1 MEYKQYLNDTWYAR
15 TEHTNGDDLTQY
27 TSDCDLSCCVPTAIP
42 ALVKDLFPKAD
53 TPIWFYKRFE
63 TELSAGDDH
72 RIYLCFDQVIC
83 LCEVWL
89 NGIAVGKHIHS
100 EEPFTFDIT
109 DALKCGENLLA
120 CRVYGPVTDRIGPD
134 GIAMDNTPN
143 FAQIYSYYTVIPKT
157 GIYGNV
163 SIQKKPLCA
172 IDDLYINP
180 DPKIGTVS
188 LSLTLK
194 NQRETAEYV
203 TVDCLVSDHGT
214 VICSSSAVAEITD
227 GGTAVCEIVIP
238 LKNVH
243 LWSPDDPYLYDLS
256 LTVRTDRTTETRQ
269 KRFGFKSFCVEDGW
283 FVLNG
288 KRIWLSCA
296 HSIEGKDAVVHAK
309 TMGFKAL
316 RYLSALPSEELLD
329 FCDEIGMMVYVESAV
344 SWGMLD
350 YPKMPEHMAAY
361 LDNMI
366 RRDRNHVSV
375 AIWGIF
381 NEQPGPCDSRRH
393 PRTPQTAGVFDF
405 AVSYLPKMRELDNTR
420 LILLSSGRWDCR
432 ADIGSYS
439 NPGSNQWNY
448 GWGAEGAQATK
459 TAPGT
464 GNPNLDPYIVDVGD
478 NHLYPTVPLQNDTRD
493 FIRQIGRNTNPVF
506 LSEYGVGYQLDL
518 HDLLTDLQSTMHPE
532 HPSIP
537 YYAIQLDHL
546 ERWITHYGLE
556 HVYPTSHDF
565 LMASIYAGAEQ
576 RKESIDPIRANPKL
590 CGYSLTS
597 FSVGNE
603 GVYYRDGSLIPSIVS
618 ALRDSFAPLKWS
630 IFMDS
635 TQLYADTPFTVEF
648 VLCNE
653 DVLPADDYSAVV
665 SVAGA
670 RGVVFRET
678 LSFAYPA
685 GQPLA
690 ASVMQVKIPGL
701 RAGSYTVSVWLN
713 GHRQPTCDS
722 KRFRVHDTTSLP
734 TLTADI
740 CTIGDLGAAYTY
752 LQDKGINMTT
762 SADAAKLIVVG
773 TLTGS
778 TKEIQN
784 RQAEILQL
792 AWNGKRVLILDDH
805 FWDTANTSA
814 QQFMQS
820 IDYSAEKA
828 DDLTSVFGHR
838 IYVRNWLYHM
848 DSYIADAD
856 VFAGLAD
863 VGLLDMDLFRRV
875 YPDHYLIGTTKPE
888 TTICAS
894 FGSGLFAQD
903 SCIAALTMGRM
914 AFGEGSVTVNTF
926 KLLENIGSDPVSDR
940 ILYNLIA
947 LGVNE

>member
-1 MEYKQYLNDTWYAR
+1 MNYKQYLNDSWYAR
-15 TEHTNGDDLTQY
+15 PEEHHTVDLTPY
-27 TSDCDLSCCVPTAIP
+27 TSDCDPAYCVPTGIP
-42 ALVKDLFPKAD
+42 ALVKDLFPRAD

-89 NGIAVGKHIHS
+89 NGISIGKHIHS
-100 EEPFTFDIT
+100 EEPFVFDVT
-109 DALKCGENLLA
+109 DALKCGGNLLA
-120 CRVYGPVTDRIGPD
+120 CRVYGPVVDCVGPD
-134 GIAMDNTPN
+134 GIAMDTTPN
-143 FAQIYSYYTVIPKT
+143 FAQIYSYYTVISKT

-163 SIQKKPLCA
+163 SLQRKPLCA

-180 DPKIGTVS
+180 DPKTGTVS
-188 LSLTLK
+188 LSLTLS
-194 NQRETAEYV
+194 NLRETAEQAA
-203 TVDCLVSDHGT
+203 VDCQISDHGT
-214 VICSSSAVAEITD
+214 VICSSSAVAVVSNGASTICEIT
-227 GGTAVCEIVIP
+227 IP
-238 LKNVH
+238 MQNVH

-256 LTVRTDRTTETRQ
+256 LTVRTAKTTESLH
-269 KRFGFKSFCVEDGW
+269 KRFGFKSFSVENGW
-283 FVLNG
+283 FTLNG

-296 HSIEGKDAVVHAK
+296 HSIEGKEAVVHAK

-316 RYLSALPSEELLD
+316 RYLSALPPEELLD

-350 YPKMPEHMAAY
+350 YPQMPEHMAAY

-366 RRDRNHVSV
+366 RRNRNHVSV
-375 AIWGIF
+375 GIWGIF
-381 NEQPGPCDSRRH
+381 NEQPGPCDDKRH

-405 AVSYLPKMRELDNTR
+405 AVSYLPKMRQLDNTR

-432 ADIGSYS
+432 ADIGSFS
-439 NPGSNQWNY
+439 NPGSDRWNY
-448 GWGAEGAQATK
+448 GWGAEGPQATK
-459 TAPGT
+459 TASGT
-464 GNPNLDPYIVDVGD
+464 DNPNLDPYVMDVGD

-493 FIRQIGRNTNPVF
+493 FVRQIGRDTNPVF

-518 HDLLTDLQSTMHPE
+518 HDLLIDLQTTAHPD
-532 HPSIP
+532 HPGIP

-546 ERWITHYGLE
+546 ERWIAHYDLA
-556 HVYPTSHDF
+556 HVYPTSRDF

-576 RKESIDPIRANPKL
+576 RRESIDPIRANPKL

-603 GVYYRDGSLIPSIVS
+603 GVYYRDGSLVPSIVS
-618 ALRDSFAPLKWS
+618 ALRESFAPLKWS

-635 TQLYADTPFTVEF
+635 SQLYADTPFTVEF

-653 DVLPADDYSAVV
+653 DVLPAGDYSAVV
-665 SVAGA
+665 SVTGA
-670 RGVVFRET
+670 RGVAFRET
-678 LSFAYPA
+678 VSFTYPA
-685 GQPLA
+685 GCPLA
-690 ASVMQVKIPGL
+690 ASVMQVQISGL
-701 RAGSYTVSVWLN
+701 CAGSYTVSVWLT
-713 GHRQPTCDS
+713 GHRQPTCYS
-722 KRFRVHDTTSLP
+722 KHFRVHDTTSLP
-734 TLTADI
+734 GLTAAVFAV
-740 CTIGDLGAAYTY
+740 GNLGAAYTY
-752 LQDKGINMTT
+752 LEGKGIDMVA
-762 SADAAKLIVVG
+762 SAENAEIIVVG
-773 TLTGS
+773 TLAGS
-778 TKEIQN
+778 PEEIRN

-792 AWNGKRVLILDDH
+792 AWNGKRVLVLDDR

-820 IDYSAEKA
+820 IDYNTENT
-828 DDLTSVFGHR
+828 DDLTSVFGRR

-875 YPDHYLIGTTKPE
+875 YPDHYLIGTAKTE
-888 TTICAS
+888 TTLCAS

-903 SCIAALTMGRM
+903 NCIAALAMGRM
-914 AFGEGSVTVNTF
+914 AFGAGSVTVNTF
-926 KLLENIGSDPVSDR
+926 KLLENIGTDPVADR

-947 LGVNE
+947 TEPKG